1 MAKDTINVGL
11 VGFGTVGSGLASIML
26 DPSSELDK
34 KLGFSM
40 KLAKIVDKDI
50 TTDRGVKIPDGI
62 LTNDLS
68 EVLDDPAID
77 IVVELVGGT
86 GFAGDLIMRAINA
99 GKHVVSA
106 NKALLA
112 HKGGEIFA
120 AASARG
126 VEVGFEASVAGGIP
140 IIKVMKEGLVANRIL
155 SVYGIINGT
164 ANYILSRM
172 TTECAPFGDVLA
184 DAQKLGYAEADP
196 TFDIEGIDAAHKL
209 TILGSLAFG
218 IPLAFDKVYTEGIT
232 KITPVDIAFA
242 SEFGYRIKLLGI
254 AKSDGSE
261 VELRVHPT
269 MIPEGQMLAKVDG
282 VFNALYVDGDAVGAT
297 MYYGRGAG
305 SRPTGSAV
313 LADIVDIARNI
324 RGGAV
329 GRVPAFGRP
338 IDEPLPVKDM
348 QRVKSSYYFR
358 FSVQDRPG
366 VLSKIAGILGNNSIS
381 IESVIQKGRKEGGSV
396 PLVILTHEAVEENVT
411 RALAEINA
419 LESVDPGAVMI
430 RVEGAEG

>member
-1 MAKDTINVGL
+1 VAIDTINVGL

-26 DPSSELDK
+26 DPSGELDK
-34 KLGFSM
+34 KLGFSLR
-40 KLAKIVDKDI
+40 LAKIADKDI
-50 TTDRGVKIPDGI
+50 TTDRGLKIPDGM
-62 LTNDLS
+62 LTNDVAA
-68 EVLDDPAID
+68 VLDDPAID

-86 GFAGDLIMRAINA
+86 GFAGDLIMRAISA

-172 TTECAPFGDVLA
+172 TTECAPFGEVLA

-218 IPLAFDKVYTEGIT
+218 IPLSFDKVYTEGIT
-232 KITPVDIAFA
+232 KITPADIAFA

-254 AKSDGSE
+254 AKSDGKE

-324 RGGAV
+324 KCGAV

-348 QRVKSSYYFR
+348 RRVKSSYYFR

-366 VLSKIAGILGNNSIS
+366 VLSKIAGILGGHSIS

-419 LESVDPGAVMI
+419 LESVDAGAVMI